1 MRQCR
6 TLLGTLCSMHLSVV
20 ILRLSNMISSMNQ
33 SQRLSNMTSP
43 RNQSQMLS
51 LGNMTS
57 PRNRSQMLGNM
68 TSLSNMTSPPPDAKV
83 TSPPRQRGG
92 QQQAPSHIQHGWRKS
107 VQGQRHTSRRRTTR
121 VVLLRHRW
129 SFRLKFFVCAV
140 AVVSQASIV
149 FSYVARIAAR
159 TNSGAEYALNTE
171 AHPEFAAERS
181 HRT

>member
-1 MRQCR
+1 
-6 TLLGTLCSMHLSVV
+6 
-20 ILRLSNMISSMNQ
+20 
-33 SQRLSNMTSP
+33 MTSP
-43 RNQSQMLS
+43 RNQSQM

-68 TSLSNMTSPPPDAKV
+68 TSLSNMTSPPPDANF

-92 QQQAPSHIQHGWRKS
+92 QQQAPSHIQHGWRES

-121 VVLLRHRW
+121 VVLLRHRG

-140 AVVSQASIV
+140 AMVSQASIV

-159 TNSGAEYALNTE
+159 TNSRAEYALN
-171 AHPEFAAERS
+171 AATGLDAYHIHMIQLMTPARDPKQ
-181 HRT
+181 